1 MDFLREHLIVIVIA
15 VFIAWTLIQLLFRMR
30 GLIKGN
36 DPEKMQMLVGRQPL
50 SDSEFHST
58 YYGDTE
64 QTLVTAARFLFAN
77 RARVPHKLL
86 LPTDRLADF
95 GIHELGDMVIS
106 SVKKAQEEKQL
117 PALPVDRIE
126 TLDDMIKLERW
137 MLANSN
143 VRMDHH

>member
-1 MDFLREHLIVIVIA
+1 MDFLREHLIVIVIG
-15 VFIAWTLIQLLFRMR
+15 VFIAWTILQLLFRMR
-30 GLIKGN
+30 GLITVN
-36 DPEKMQMLVGRQPL
+36 DPEKMQILAGRQAL
-50 SDSEFHST
+50 SDSEFHGT

-95 GIHELGDMVIS
+95 GIQELGDMVMS
-106 SVKKAQEEKQL
+106 TVKKAQEQKQM
-117 PALPVDRIE
+117 PPLPVEKID

-137 MLANSN
+137 MLENRAA
-143 VRMDHH
+143 MQAH